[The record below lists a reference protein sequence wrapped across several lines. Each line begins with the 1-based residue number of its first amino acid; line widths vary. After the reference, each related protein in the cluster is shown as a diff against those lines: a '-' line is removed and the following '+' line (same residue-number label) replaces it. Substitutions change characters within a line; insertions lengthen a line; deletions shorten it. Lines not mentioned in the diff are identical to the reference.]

1 MTSYSLNDLREF
13 INEQSY
19 QREEL
24 AAYLCQ
30 SVALVKMAMTK
41 CFQEQEDTEQ
51 HDYLWAV
58 SNILDS
64 AKAQNEEQLD
74 NLIKQ
79 VPTLLD
85 SEVKE

>member
-1 MTSYSLNDLREF
+1 MTANSLNALFQF

-30 SVALVKMAMTK
+30 SVALVKMALTR
-41 CFQEQEDTEQ
+41 CFQEQEEDEQ

-58 SNILDS
+58 SNLLDS
-64 AKAQNEEQLD
+64 AKTQNEAQLAE
-74 NLIKQ
+74 LMKQ
-79 VPTLLD
+79 ATLLD
-85 SEVKE
+85 EQATG